1 MRMLGLI
8 GGSSWVSTADYY
20 RRLNDAVNAR
30 LGDSEYAQCL
40 IYSFNFARIREFLD
54 AADWRGL
61 EDALFEAARR
71 LQDAGAEAVML
82 CANTLHAV
90 AGPLAAR
97 LAVPLIHIADA
108 TATAIRARGIERVGL
123 LGTRPTMEMDF
134 FRERLAAAG
143 IAMQVPD
150 AEQRT
155 WLEHSIFDELTHGRF
170 LPATRDRYLEL
181 IDAMAGQGAQAVV
194 LACTE
199 IPLLLADAAPR
210 LPDFDTLELHVEAA
224 VRFML
229 ETR

>member
-1 MRMLGLI
+1 MRTLGLI

-30 LGDSEYAQCL
+30 LGGSEYAQCL

-54 AADWRGL
+54 AADWQGL
-61 EDALFEAARR
+61 EAALFDAARR
-71 LQDAGAEAVML
+71 LQDAGAEAIML

-90 AGPLAAR
+90 AGPLTAR
-97 LAVPLIHIADA
+97 LDVPLLHIADA
-108 TATAIRARGIERVGL
+108 TAAAIRARGIERVGL
-123 LGTRPTMEMDF
+123 LGTRPTMEMGF

-143 IAMQVPD
+143 IDMQVPEAD
-150 AEQRT
+150 QRA

-181 IDAMAGQGAQAVV
+181 IDGLAGQGAQAVV

-199 IPLLLADAAPR
+199 IPLLLAESAPR
-210 LPDFDTLELHVEAA
+210 LPDFDTLELHVDAA

-229 ETR
+229 DAG